1 MAELSTFLAY
11 QCLSASMQYLF
22 LSMQVPLTHLSPVW
36 KRLSVHRC
44 TPKAVIYS
52 FLYFYKFCLT
62 LNLAQTTVTSEKCVK
77 GSRLCLQLQST
88 EYSKYHCRTHL
99 PTLTSVVNEVQAK
112 ILQQVALYISCTTQF
127 QNRDFTCRE
136 NFHLGM
142 SCQSAQQH
150 APQSGACVV
159 SKGSTLGLSVK
170 TAASH
175 SRDKVLK

>member
-1 MAELSTFLAY
+1 MLSVRDGGNSKLNENSPAITKPWEWGMCLKKRHLNGRAVNLPGISG
-11 QCLSASMQYLF
+11 LSASMQYLS

-112 ILQQVALYISCTTQF
+112 ILQQVALYISCTT
-127 QNRDFTCRE
+127 
-136 NFHLGM
+136 
-142 SCQSAQQH
+142 
-150 APQSGACVV
+150 
-159 SKGSTLGLSVK
+159 
-170 TAASH
+170 
-175 SRDKVLK
+175 